1 MLMPNRLKR
10 ASFARLAVGLAV
22 LAFPLLAT
30 SVAQAAIAGAIPSTT
45 TIHPDI
51 RSATINPG
59 LGDHGASVC
68 FDKPLNGSF
77 VPGEFVLGGYR
88 AGNLVDAIGAAT
100 DPTNTNCALVTWPST
115 SGDMNQYTFVEVNA
129 GAVEANAGSVPNL
142 LDSVGL
148 TGSTSHA
155 GVTGITV
162 APNLAGV
169 LPPSGANQV
178 SHSLTFVFD
187 KSTNSPAA
195 NNAGYFF
202 ETAAGQTCMGVPAF
216 APLSGNGTTT
226 ITIAFNDAPC
236 GGVVNAIR
244 AGLFAGTVDA
254 LNDPA
259 ATNPNMSTIMPNCNT
274 GTNCPTSVPDL
285 VSAQLNADNDS
296 ITYTFDKNV
305 VVFPPNL
312 PSDFLAE
319 LADGTTLPSTSAVCG
334 GGTTCVA
341 QFSGTLSK
349 QAEFGVLAWVSG
361 VAVHPADNPTV
372 SNLAGSAKIGDN
384 AGAFSRAFTTGPDV
398 FGVQMN
404 KSTGLVSVN
413 LDDRIV
419 TADVSKIKLIAG
431 DGGTVAAVP
440 SPSFNSSAPPGPTTV
455 QLQYP
460 ASVLTN
466 VTQVQFLGCPGG
478 ACGGGA
484 AFTEPFS
491 ATLNSFDAKN
501 ITQIVGTVNSG
512 AILHAYHAR
521 KHAFDAKIHA
531 IHNKKHSKKHS
542 KRSKRH

>member
-1 MLMPNRLKR
+1 MSNRLKR
-10 ASFARLAVGLAV
+10 ASLARLAVGLAV

-30 SVAQAAIAGAIPSTT
+30 SVAQAALAGAIPSTT
-45 TIHPDI
+45 TIHPDV
-51 RSATINPG
+51 RSATIDPTA
-59 LGDHGASVC
+59 GDFALHVC
-68 FDKPLNGSF
+68 FDKQLNGSF
-77 VPGEFVLGGYR
+77 VPGDFAIAGYR
-88 AGNLVDAIGAAT
+88 AGNLHDALGVST
-100 DPTNTNCALVTWPST
+100 DPSNTNCVFVVWPS
-115 SGDMNQYTFVEVNA
+115 SIGDINQYTAVEIA
-129 GAVEANAGSVPNL
+129 PGAVEANAGSVPNL
-142 LDSVGL
+142 VDSVGI
-148 TGSTSHA
+148 TGSISHA

-187 KSTNSPAA
+187 KTTDSPAA

-216 APLSGNGTTT
+216 APIAGNDSTT

-244 AGLFAGTVDA
+244 AGLFAGTVTAPSDA
-254 LNDPA
+254 A

-319 LADGTTLPSTSAVCG
+319 LANGTTLPSTSAVCG

-413 LDDRIV
+413 LDDRV
-419 TADVSKIKLIAG
+419 VAVDTADINLIAG
-431 DGGTVAAVP
+431 DGGIVAATP
-440 SPSFNSSAPPGPTTV
+440 SPSFNSSAGPGPTTV

-466 VTQVQFLGCPGG
+466 VTQVQFLGCPG
-478 ACGGGA
+478 AAFCGGGTA

-491 ATLNSFDAKN
+491 SVISPFDAKN
-501 ITQIVGTVNSG
+501 LVQIVGAVNSG
-512 AILHAYHAR
+512 AILRGYHLHKHAY
-521 KHAFDAKIHA
+521 DAKIHSL
-531 IHNKKHSKKHS
+531 HNKKHHKKHS
-542 KRSKRH
+542 KRTKRH